1 MNDYTTIKMEDHHR
15 LYPCIN
21 MSKWWKAGEYMV
33 KNNANGAMASSYD
46 HKEMDYS
53 HLYALL
59 KIDGIVRA
67 VVAVSPPDIRN
78 GTHETMLNYIRS
90 HPENWVSDMVFP
102 LK

>member
-1 MNDYTTIKMEDHHR
+1 MNDCNPITMEDHHR

-90 HPENWVSDMVFP
+90 HPENWVSDMVCP